1 MILKTYIFSY
11 ASGNYQQ
18 YISDHSETFIRQNCI
33 NSTEQHQIVVRR
45 DGNLMYYTYVYKK
58 NTSTALGLSVVCG
71 EICMN
76 LHWLYEF
83 LLNTLDVSAQ
93 KGVLFAYD
101 EKGAISQK
109 VTNFSAEAAEV
120 DNIFRTIKDYLEKRP
135 SYWGTLP
142 PEDFSIPMTSK
153 MTLAFSDDDNNK
165 IIEALRHYHN
175 VVVTMENTAPSS
187 FSKTVA
193 RLNSEKEELTAQR
206 NNLENEIESLKRQKK
221 QYRWVISL
229 SLLVAAALVAI
240 VLFNQNVNNLNYTL
254 NKKEATIDSLH
265 TVISNKNNTIS
276 NQEEIISRKDRD
288 LKNTKSELA
297 SVQSSM
303 NDLSQYTP
311 LIVSD
316 ITMKNGG
323 EDYGETIYSRNTT
336 YLYPRLKVYG
346 LVDRTITLYIKF
358 YTPNGLSTGTGK
370 WQSPPGYSYK
380 DDVTIQKNRQT
391 MLYPAG
397 WGGKDKGHWQK
408 GTYRIEIWHN
418 NSCLKTKTFT
428 IY

>member
-71 EICMN
+71 EICLN

-135 SYWGTLP
+135 SYWETLP

-265 TVISNKNNTIS
+265 TVISNKDNTIS
-276 NQEEIISRKDRD
+276 NQEEIISRKDRE

>member
-1 MILKTYIFSY
+1 MIQKTYIFSY

-71 EICMN
+71 EICLN

-135 SYWGTLP
+135 SYWETLP

-265 TVISNKNNTIS
+265 TVISNKDNTIS
-276 NQEEIISRKDRD
+276 NQEEIISRKDRE

-323 EDYGETIYSRNTT
+323 EDFGETIYSRNTT

-380 DDVTIQKNRQT
+380 DDVTVQKNRQT

>member
-45 DGNLMYYTYVYKK
+45 DGNLMYYTYVYKI

-71 EICMN
+71 EICLN

-135 SYWGTLP
+135 SYWETLP

-265 TVISNKNNTIS
+265 TVISNKDNTIS
-276 NQEEIISRKDRD
+276 NQEEIISRKDRE

>member
-11 ASGNYQQ
+11 VSGNYQQ

-33 NSTEQHQIVVRR
+33 DSTEQHQIVVRR

-58 NTSTALGLSVVCG
+58 NTSTAFGFSVVCG
-71 EICMN
+71 EICLD

-83 LLNTLDVSAQ
+83 LQNTLDFSAQ
-93 KGVLFAYD
+93 KGILFAYD

-109 VTNFSAEAAEV
+109 VTSFSIEAAEV

-135 SYWGTLP
+135 SYWETLP

-153 MTLAFSDDDNNK
+153 MTLTFSDDGNDK
-165 IIEALRHYHN
+165 VIEALRHYHN
-175 VVVTMENTAPSS
+175 VIVTMENTAPSS

-193 RLNSEKEELTAQR
+193 RLNLEKEELTAQR
-206 NNLENEIESLKRQKK
+206 NNLENEIESLKKQKK

-229 SLLVAAALVAI
+229 SLLVAAAFVAI
-240 VLFNQNVNNLNYTL
+240 VHFNQNVNDLNYTL
-254 NKKEATIDSLH
+254 NKREATIDSLH
-265 TVISNKNNTIS
+265 TVISNKNKTILS
-276 NQEEIISRKDRD
+276 KEEIISKKDRE
-288 LKNTKSELA
+288 LKNTKFELA
-297 SVQSSM
+297 SAQSSM
-303 NDLSQYTP
+303 NDLLQYTP

-316 ITMKNGG
+316 ITIKNEG

-391 MLYPAG
+391 MLHISG
-397 WGGKDKGHWQK
+397 WGGKDKGHWKK
-408 GTYRIEIWHN
+408 GSYRIEIWYN
-418 NSCLKTKTFT
+418 YSCLKTKTFT

>member
-11 ASGNYQQ
+11 VSGNYQQ

-33 NSTEQHQIVVRR
+33 DSTEQHQIVVRR

-58 NTSTALGLSVVCG
+58 NTSTALGFSVVCG
-71 EICMN
+71 EICLD

-83 LLNTLDVSAQ
+83 LHNTLDFSAQ

-101 EKGAISQK
+101 ENGTISQK

-120 DNIFRTIKDYLEKRP
+120 DNIFRSIKDYLEKRP
-135 SYWGTLP
+135 SYWESLP

-153 MTLAFSDDDNNK
+153 MTLTFSDDDNDK
-165 IIEALRHYHN
+165 VIEALRHYHN
-175 VVVTMENTAPSS
+175 VIVTMENTAPSS

-193 RLNSEKEELTAQR
+193 RLNSETKELTAIK

-229 SLLVAAALVAI
+229 SLLVAAALVVIA
-240 VLFNQNVNNLNYTL
+240 LFNQNVNELNYTL
-254 NKKEATIDSLH
+254 NKREASIDSLH
-265 TVISNKNNTIS
+265 IVISHKNKTIS
-276 NQEEIISRKDRD
+276 DQEEIISRKDRE
-288 LKNTKSELA
+288 LKNMKSELA
-297 SVQSSM
+297 SVQSSL

-316 ITMKNGG
+316 ITMKNEG
-323 EDYGETIYSRNTT
+323 ENYGETIYSRNTT

-346 LVDRTITLYIKF
+346 LRDQTITLYVKF
-358 YTPNGLSTGTGK
+358 YTPNGLSTGSGK
-370 WQSPPGYSYK
+370 WQSPPGYTYK
-380 DDVTIQKNRQT
+380 NDVTIEKNRQT
-391 MLYPAG
+391 MLYMLG
-397 WGGKDKGHWQK
+397 WGGKNKGHWQK
-408 GTYRIEIWHN
+408 GAYRIEIWYN
-418 NSCLKTKTFT
+418 NSCLKSKTFT

>member
-71 EICMN
+71 EICLN

-135 SYWGTLP
+135 SYWETLP

-265 TVISNKNNTIS
+265 TVISNKDNTIS
-276 NQEEIISRKDRD
+276 NQEEIISRKDRE

-323 EDYGETIYSRNTT
+323 EDFGETIYSRNTT

-380 DDVTIQKNRQT
+380 DDVTVQKNRQT

>member
-11 ASGNYQQ
+11 VSGNYQQ

-33 NSTEQHQIVVRR
+33 DSTEQHQIVVRR

-58 NTSTALGLSVVCG
+58 NTSTALGFSVVCG
-71 EICMN
+71 EICLD

-83 LLNTLDVSAQ
+83 LHNTLDFSAQ

-101 EKGAISQK
+101 ENGTISQK

-120 DNIFRTIKDYLEKRP
+120 DNIFRSIKDYLEKRP
-135 SYWGTLP
+135 SYWESLP

-153 MTLAFSDDDNNK
+153 MTLTFSDDDNDK
-165 IIEALRHYHN
+165 VIEALRHYHN
-175 VVVTMENTAPSS
+175 VIVTMENTAPSS

-240 VLFNQNVNNLNYTL
+240 VLFNQNVNELNYTL
-254 NKKEATIDSLH
+254 NKREASIDSLH
-265 TVISNKNNTIS
+265 IVISHKNKTIS
-276 NQEEIISRKDRD
+276 DQEEIISRKDRE
-288 LKNTKSELA
+288 LKNMKSELA
-297 SVQSSM
+297 SVQSSL

-316 ITMKNGG
+316 ITMKNEG
-323 EDYGETIYSRNTT
+323 ENYGETIYSRNTT

-346 LVDRTITLYIKF
+346 LRDQTITLYVKF
-358 YTPNGLSTGTGK
+358 YTPNGLSTGSGK
-370 WQSPPGYSYK
+370 WQSPPGYTYK
-380 DDVTIQKNRQT
+380 NDVTIEKNRQT
-391 MLYPAG
+391 MLYMLG
-397 WGGKDKGHWQK
+397 WGGKNKGHWQK
-408 GTYRIEIWHN
+408 GAYRIEIWYN
-418 NSCLKTKTFT
+418 NSCLKSKTFT

>member
-18 YISDHSETFIRQNCI
+18 YISDHSETLIRQNCI
-33 NSTEQHQIVVRR
+33 NSTAQHQIVVRR

-58 NTSTALGLSVVCG
+58 NTSTALGFSVVCG
-71 EICMN
+71 EICLN

-83 LLNTLDVSAQ
+83 LLNTLDISAQ

-135 SYWGTLP
+135 SYWETLP

-276 NQEEIISRKDRD
+276 NKEEIISRKDRE

-297 SVQSSM
+297 SVQSSI
-303 NDLSQYTP
+303 NELSQYTP

>member
-11 ASGNYQQ
+11 VSGNYQQ

-71 EICMN
+71 EICLN

-83 LLNTLDVSAQ
+83 LLNTLDISAQ

-135 SYWGTLP
+135 SYWETLP

-229 SLLVAAALVAI
+229 SLLIAAALVAI
-240 VLFNQNVNNLNYTL
+240 VLFNQNLNNLNYTL
-254 NKKEATIDSLH
+254 NKKESTIDSLH

-276 NQEEIISRKDRD
+276 NQEEIISRKDRE

-316 ITMKNGG
+316 ITMKNEG

>member
-58 NTSTALGLSVVCG
+58 NTSTALGVSVVCG
-71 EICMN
+71 EICLN

-135 SYWGTLP
+135 SYWETLP

-265 TVISNKNNTIS
+265 TVISNKDNTIS
-276 NQEEIISRKDRD
+276 NQEEIISRKDRE

>member
-1 MILKTYIFSY
+1 M
-11 ASGNYQQ
+11 
-18 YISDHSETFIRQNCI
+18 
-33 NSTEQHQIVVRR
+33 
-45 DGNLMYYTYVYKK
+45 
-58 NTSTALGLSVVCG
+58 VCG
-71 EICMN
+71 EICLN

-135 SYWGTLP
+135 SYWETLP

-265 TVISNKNNTIS
+265 TVISNKDNTIS
-276 NQEEIISRKDRD
+276 NQEEIISRKDRE

-323 EDYGETIYSRNTT
+323 EDFGETIYSRNTT

-380 DDVTIQKNRQT
+380 DDVTVQKNRQT

>member
-71 EICMN
+71 EICLN

-83 LLNTLDVSAQ
+83 LLNTLDISAQ

-135 SYWGTLP
+135 SYWETLP

-265 TVISNKNNTIS
+265 TVISNKDNTIS
-276 NQEEIISRKDRD
+276 NQEEIISRKDRE

>member
-33 NSTEQHQIVVRR
+33 DSTEQHQIVVRR

-58 NTSTALGLSVVCG
+58 NTSTALGFSVVCG
-71 EICMN
+71 EICLD

-83 LLNTLDVSAQ
+83 LHNTLDFSAQ

-135 SYWGTLP
+135 SYWETLP

-240 VLFNQNVNNLNYTL
+240 VLFNQNVNELNYTL
-254 NKKEATIDSLH
+254 NKREASIDSLH
-265 TVISNKNNTIS
+265 IVISHKNKTIS
-276 NQEEIISRKDRD
+276 DQEEIISRKDRE
-288 LKNTKSELA
+288 LKNMKSELA
-297 SVQSSM
+297 SVQSSL

-316 ITMKNGG
+316 ITMKNEG
-323 EDYGETIYSRNTT
+323 ENYGETIYSRNTT

-346 LVDRTITLYIKF
+346 LRDQTITLYVKF
-358 YTPNGLSTGTGK
+358 YTPNGLSTGSGK
-370 WQSPPGYSYK
+370 WQSPPGYTYK
-380 DDVTIQKNRQT
+380 NDVTIEKNRQT
-391 MLYPAG
+391 MLYMLG
-397 WGGKDKGHWQK
+397 WGGKNKGHWQK
-408 GTYRIEIWHN
+408 GAYRIEIWYN
-418 NSCLKTKTFT
+418 NSCLKSKTFT